1 MSLNRIALWN
11 FRQISLKVI
20 QQEEANPSSWS
31 LNVDVMAESPA
42 AILGYVRMTHRQNL
56 VFAEQGI
63 MTATHNCLKIF

>member
-42 AILGYVRMTHRQNL
+42 AIMGYEIKDDR
-56 VFAEQGI
+56 
-63 MTATHNCLKIF
+63 